1 VHDLTLVSLAVLSLS
16 ISQTLIYLF
25 PSETGSHFHWNLLG
39 VVVSAIAVGMTLRK
53 LKSHPKMF
61 EVAYIWD
68 LKHQLNL
75 IYRKNRKLLA
85 AAEQG
90 NKEAM
95 LALQFSYQGSRQL
108 WQMDDNTI
116 TMSSLNTAQNQL
128 DKWVEEYDVQLDISD
143 YHSDLL
149 KEF

>member
-1 VHDLTLVSLAVLSLS
+1 
-16 ISQTLIYLF
+16 
-25 PSETGSHFHWNLLG
+25 
-39 VVVSAIAVGMTLRK
+39 
-53 LKSHPKMF
+53 MF